1 MRADNPVLCDSAHP
15 AAFSGKPR
23 IFGAAMLRP
32 PRSGCEPACEPSL
45 EPTCRSFWASIPA
58 EPTPTRCCSTPRDLA
73 PHDGVLAKAKSLT
86 TKHDLSIGLTG
97 AVEAILPHLP
107 QDRGIADIAM
117 VSISTTLA
125 TNAIVEKHGAPIC
138 LILMGY
144 DSKAL
149 ERAGLR
155 QAMGTDPVVMIAG
168 GHKPTGEAQAR
179 ARSRS
184 AARGDRGTRAEG
196 RGLRGQRL
204 FLGAQ
209 SRRTRSRRG
218 N

>member
-1 MRADNPVLCDSAHP
+1 MPILLGLDTGGTYTDAVLFDPARADA
-15 AAFSGKPR
+15 
-23 IFGAAMLRP
+23 
-32 PRSGCEPACEPSL
+32 
-45 EPTCRSFWASIPA
+45 
-58 EPTPTRCCSTPRDLA
+58 
-73 PHDGVLAKAKSLT
+73 DGGVIAKAKALT
-86 TKHDLSIGLTG
+86 TKHDLAIGLTG

-107 QDRGIADIAM
+107 AGRGIADIAM

-155 QAMGTDPVVMIAG
+155 QAMGGDPVVMVAG
-168 GHKPTGEAQAR
+168 GHKPTGEPQAR
-179 ARSRS
+179 AGRGGG
-184 AARGDRGTRAEG
+184 ARGDPGARAQG
-196 RGLRGQRL
+196 RGLCGQRL

-209 SRRTRSRRG
+209 PGARDRG
-218 N
+218 ARLWCAS